1 VAAPRE
7 RIVILDDEADFRTL
21 IAEYLSH
28 QGYTVRMVANA
39 AALDACLAAEAAD
52 LILLDL
58 SLPDESGLSVARR
71 LKASGSTPIIILTG
85 AGDAID
91 RIVSLEIGADD
102 YLTKP
107 FDLRELQARIGAI
120 LRRTATAA
128 EPSAIRGEHRKRR
141 LVSFGRVALDLDAPC
156 LVTPEG
162 RELPLTASEH
172 RLLAA
177 FARHPHHILSR
188 DQLLE
193 LGSDGSNDP
202 YDRSIDSRVKR
213 IRRKVEANPEKPQVI
228 KTVRSR
234 GYIFVPPEAS

>member
-1 VAAPRE
+1 MAAPRE

-21 IAEYLSH
+21 VAEYLSH
-28 QGYTVRMVANA
+28 QRYTVRMVANA

-71 LKASGSTPIIILTG
+71 LKASGSTPIIIVTG

-128 EPSAIRGEHRKRR
+128 EPSAVRSKRR

-177 FARHPHHILSR
+177 FALHPHHILSR